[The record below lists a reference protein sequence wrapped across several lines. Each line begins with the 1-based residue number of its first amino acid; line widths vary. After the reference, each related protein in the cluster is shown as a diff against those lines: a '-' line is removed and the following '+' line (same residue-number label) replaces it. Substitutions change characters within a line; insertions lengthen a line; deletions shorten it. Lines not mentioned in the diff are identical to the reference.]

1 MYNQKKYI
9 ALGMGR
15 ERIGEK
21 KKVSWISDDWMGMR
35 SGRRLRR
42 GLLIKLGSYYK

>member
-21 KKVSWISDDWMGMR
+21 KKS
-35 SGRRLRR
+35 
-42 GLLIKLGSYYK
+42 LGFLMIGWG